1 MGAHLMARD
10 EYTQHTVEPGED
22 LVSIAVDYRMD
33 ADTIWNDPKNRDIRQ
48 KKADDW
54 RQKLGSIAE
63 SPYVLQPG
71 DLLWIPPW
79 QPKKVSI
86 ETDKKH
92 TFRLK
97 GVPEKFI
104 LYLKRNDDPRAGVEY
119 TLEIKESKTTYSG
132 KTDST
137 GKIEHWVQPKDR
149 HAKLTLKPPPD
160 PGSDSGPGSP
170 PPEPEV
176 YEVLL
181 GRLDPVSTPE
191 GLRDRLFNLGF
202 LSDREPA
209 DEDLESAIRT
219 FQKHYGLK
227 ETGEANSETL
237 EKLVA
242 AHKS

>member
-1 MGAHLMARD
+1 MARD

-22 LVSIAVDYRMD
+22 LVSIAVDNRMD
-33 ADTIWNDPKNRDIRQ
+33 ADTIWNDPKNQETRQ
-48 KKADDW
+48 KKADEW
-54 RQKLGSIAE
+54 RQKLGSIPE
-63 SPYVLQPG
+63 TPYVLKPG
-71 DLLWIPPW
+71 DVIWIPPW
-79 QPKKVSI
+79 KPKKVSI

-104 LYLKRNDDPRAGVEY
+104 LYLKRNDEPRTGVEY
-119 TLEIKESKTTYSG
+119 TLEIKESKTTYTG

-149 HAKLTLKPPPD
+149 HARLTLKPAPD
-160 PGSDSGPGSP
+160 PKSDAGPDSD
-170 PPEPEV
+170 PPESEV
-176 YEVLL
+176 YELLL

-191 GLRDRLFNLGF
+191 GLRARLFNLGF
-202 LSDREPA
+202 LSDRAPG
-209 DEDLESAIRT
+209 DEELESAIRK
-219 FQKHYGLK
+219 FQKHYGL
-227 ETGEANSETL
+227 GENGEPNAETL